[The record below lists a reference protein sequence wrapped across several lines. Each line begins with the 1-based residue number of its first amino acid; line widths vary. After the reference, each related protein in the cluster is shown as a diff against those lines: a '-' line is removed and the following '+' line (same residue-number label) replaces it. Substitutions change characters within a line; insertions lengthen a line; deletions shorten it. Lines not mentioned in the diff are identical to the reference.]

1 MTALLFIP
9 YVAEKLE
16 CRVNLFFCVNVGFF
30 LPIKHLKP
38 QTDLNLHF
46 TFLGL
51 FSLVSISLQVLKK
64 LRASSIKQVN

>member
-1 MTALLFIP
+1 MTELLYIP
-9 YVAEKLE
+9 YDAKKLE
-16 CRVNLFFCVNVGFF
+16 HRVNLFFYVNVGSF
-30 LPIKHLKP
+30 LPVKHLKA

-64 LRASSIKQVN
+64 WRAPSIK